1 MTHTMTLPTH
11 GQGHSSSW
19 NHSGNRRSRRWMQS
33 LAAVAFGVASLVGLA
48 EQAQAQTW
56 QLVWQDEFTNGISS
70 NWKFEIG
77 NGQSGWGNN
86 ELQYYRRENATVEN
100 GNLVITAKREDFGG
114 YRYTSARMITQ
125 GLANFRYGKVE
136 ARMRLPSRNGLWP
149 AFWMLGSNLGSVGW
163 PASGEIDIMEQ
174 INTDPAVYGTV
185 HWQGPDGGH
194 ASYGGNVK
202 VDATAYHV
210 YAVEWDPNYIRWF
223 VDGRQFHV
231 VDITNSVNST
241 EEFQRDFFLLLNM
254 AVGGNWPGFN
264 VDESAL
270 PAKMFVDY
278 VRVYKAASATAFN
291 SWVARAP
298 AGLTIRHQASRGR
311 VDQPGSINPAGD
323 GNWKMVT
330 GLAGSGVS
338 FQSQNYPNSYL
349 RQRNGE
355 AWLDQNDGSTQF
367 RQEATFLQAPG
378 LVDGSGVSFQ
388 SFTQR
393 DRWLRHRNSL
403 LYVEQINDALA
414 RSDATFSS
422 ANALTGAATG
432 FSTTL
437 AADGYAQM
445 QGMQLEPSTEG
456 GQNLGWIEA
465 NDWVVWNLNLPE
477 NGTYTVE
484 YRVASQSGG
493 GTLQLEKAGGSPIYG
508 SLAVPSTGGWQN
520 WTTVS
525 HRVQLNAG
533 QQQIAVKALGSG
545 WNLRYVRVTKS

>member
-1 MTHTMTLPTH
+1 MTITLTPSPRATAR
-11 GQGHSSSW
+11 
-19 NHSGNRRSRRWMQS
+19 SGPGVSQWRPSIAA
-33 LAAVAFGVASLVGLA
+33 LALGVASLVGLSGEA
-48 EQAQAQTW
+48 QAQAW
-56 QLVWQDEFTNGISS
+56 QLVWQDEFTSSISS

-86 ELQYYRRENATVEN
+86 ELQYYRRENATIEN
-100 GNLVITAKREDFGG
+100 GNLVITAKRENFGG
-114 YRYTSARMITQ
+114 YRYTSARMTTQ
-125 GLANFRYGKVE
+125 GLANFRFGKVE
-136 ARMRLPSRNGLWP
+136 ARMRLPARNGLWP

-174 INTDPAVYGTV
+174 INTDPAVHGTI

-194 ASYGGNVK
+194 ASYGGYTNV
-202 VDATAYHV
+202 DTTAYHV
-210 YAVEWDPNYIRWF
+210 YSVEWDPNTIRWF
-223 VDGRQFHV
+223 IDGRQFHV
-231 VDITNSVNST
+231 VDIANGVNST
-241 EEFQRDFFLLLNM
+241 EEFQRDFFLLLNL

-264 VDESAL
+264 IDESAL
-270 PAKMFVDY
+270 PAKMYVDY
-278 VRVYKAASATAFN
+278 VRVYKAASAGGFN

-311 VDQPGSINPAGD
+311 VDQPGSINPIAD

-355 AWLDQNDGSTQF
+355 VWLDQNDGSTQF
-367 RQEATFLQAPG
+367 RQDATFLQGPG

-388 SFTQR
+388 SYTQR

-403 LYVEQINDALA
+403 LFVEPINDALA

-422 ANALTGAATG
+422 ANPLTGAGVG

-445 QGMQLEPSTEG
+445 QGMQLEPSSEG

-477 NGTYTVE
+477 SGTYTVE
-484 YRVASQSGG
+484 YRVASLGG
-493 GTLQLEKAGGSPIYG
+493 GGVLQLEKAGGAPIYG

-545 WNLRYVRVTKS
+545 WNLRYIRVTKS